1 MSLRSLSKMAI
12 ITPNNIEEYVNQL
25 KLVFNDFKLEID
37 QKYAVYEV
45 FRVID
50 PAIGFKLHRYPGSN
64 QIILE
69 KDNVEIYNS
78 DGEHLAPDLFA
89 SRLIGHIREYLLR
102 RDK

>member
-1 MSLRSLSKMAI
+1 MAI
-12 ITPNNIEEYVNQL
+12 ITPSNIEEYVNQL

-45 FRVID
+45 FRGLD
-50 PAIGFKLHRYPGSN
+50 PIHGFKLHKYTGSN

-78 DGEHLAPDLFA
+78 DAEHLNPELFTKN
-89 SRLIGHIREYLLR
+89 LVGHIREYLLR